1 MVTAKISAMDRV
13 KHLYENRSLRAKEL
27 RAQGK
32 KIIGYFCCY
41 PPIEFLTA
49 LHLVPFRIQGTV
61 KEPIT
66 KADAYLETIMCPFM
80 RSCFDLALKGQYD
93 FLNGLVVPHSC
104 DTVQRIYEIWRHYR
118 KPEYTHFINVP
129 HMLDATSYEF
139 FKRELE
145 SFQRSLEEY
154 TGLKLTQERLDKAIG
169 LHNQNRS
176 LLRELYEL
184 RKTEPPLISGAE
196 ITQLQVAGMG
206 LPVEEYNEL
215 IRQVIQEVDSLPN
228 RPEPKPRLL
237 VFGSEMDDSSF
248 IQLVEDCGANV
259 VMDDLCTATRCFWQD
274 VKATPD
280 RLDGLVDRYLGG
292 INCPRTYRPKTGSH
306 KEDVVNRFGYL
317 LDYARDFGVQG
328 VVFYIIRF
336 CDTYEFDVPDVRD
349 YLEENGFPVLHLED
363 DYSVFTIGQLRTRI
377 QAFLETMG

>member
-1 MVTAKISAMDRV
+1 MIKANISAMDRV

-32 KIIGYFCCY
+32 NIIGYFCCY

-49 LHLVPFRIQGTV
+49 LDLVPFRIQGTV

-93 FLNGLVVPHSC
+93 FLDGLVVPHSC

-154 TGLKLTQERLDKAIG
+154 TCLKLTQERLDKAIG
-169 LHNQNRS
+169 LHNENRS

-184 RKTEPPLISGAE
+184 RKQEPPLISGTE

-215 IRQVIQEVDSLPN
+215 IRQVIQEIASLPN

-237 VFGSEMDDSSF
+237 VFGSEMDDSAF
-248 IQLVEDCGANV
+248 FQLVEDCGANV
-259 VMDDLCTATRCFWQD
+259 VID
-274 VKATPD
+274 
-280 RLDGLVDRYLGG
+280 
-292 INCPRTYRPKTGSH
+292 
-306 KEDVVNRFGYL
+306 
-317 LDYARDFGVQG
+317 
-328 VVFYIIRF
+328 
-336 CDTYEFDVPDVRD
+336 
-349 YLEENGFPVLHLED
+349 
-363 DYSVFTIGQLRTRI
+363 
-377 QAFLETMG
+377 